1 MQLLDI
7 LAQKLPIEM
16 IAVDPGEVIERADKH
31 DLANYDTN
39 ILWVV
44 EKLNG
49 VLVTLD
55 QNLLKAAGK
64 NNLKRSF

>member
-1 MQLLDI
+1 
-7 LAQKLPIEM
+7 M